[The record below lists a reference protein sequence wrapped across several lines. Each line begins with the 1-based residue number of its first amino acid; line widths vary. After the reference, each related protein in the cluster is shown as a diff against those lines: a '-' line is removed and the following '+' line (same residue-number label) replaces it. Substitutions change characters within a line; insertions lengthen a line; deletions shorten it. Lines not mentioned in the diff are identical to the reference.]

1 MGNRLLIKQPFEFQK
16 KNSFSVKKNIKFFY
30 MIAQCDI
37 EEDISKE
44 AVVGCVGRK
53 IQMECQSKNVTARS
67 IVVIL
72 SGVVMGRTC

>member
-1 MGNRLLIKQPFEFQK
+1 
-16 KNSFSVKKNIKFFY
+16 

-67 IVVIL
+67 IVVIH